1 MSLHKKARVALV
13 GLAVGAMTLSACSA
27 GSLGSSS
34 GSSGAAAN
42 TTITYLVD
50 NADTTVK
57 TATALVAAY
66 NALNTGVTVKL
77 DTRPAGTDGDNAVKT
92 KLATGDMAE
101 VFAYNSGSLMAALDP
116 AKNLVPLTSE
126 SYMSTF
132 EDSFKTA
139 VTYKGQIYGI
149 PMGNALGGG
158 ILYNKKVFAKLG
170 LSVPKTW
177 ADFMANNAKIKAA
190 GIDPVIQTYG
200 DTWTSQLFVL
210 ADFHNVTAAQ
220 PDWADKY
227 TANQAKYV
235 NQPALAG
242 FQRLEAVSKAGYLN
256 KDFASIK
263 NTQGLQDL
271 VKGTGAQYPMLTFT
285 ISAYVTMSADAAQ
298 NIGFYAQ
305 PGDDAS
311 KYGLT
316 AWTPGGVY
324 IPTTATGAKL
334 DAAKKFVTWL
344 SSKDSCDVQTK
355 AVTPSGP
362 YMVKG
367 CTLPSGLPA
376 AVTDLQKFF
385 DDGNVSPALEFLS
398 PIKGPNLEK
407 ITVEVGSGITSAA
420 DGAKRYDEDVKKQA
434 QQLGLAGW

>member
-13 GLAVGAMTLSACSA
+13 GLAVGALSLTACSA

-50 NADTTVK
+50 NGDTTVK

-66 NALNTGVTVKL
+66 NALNQGVTVKL

-116 AKNLVPLTSE
+116 AKNLVPLTNE
-126 SYMSTF
+126 PYMSTF
-132 EDSFKTA
+132 ADSFKTA
-139 VTYKGQIYGI
+139 VTYKGQIYGV
-149 PMGNALGGG
+149 PTGSGMGGG
-158 ILYNKKVFAKLG
+158 ILYNKKVFAQLG

-210 ADFHNVTAAQ
+210 ADFHNIAAAD
-220 PDWADKY
+220 PNWADNY
-227 TANQAKYV
+227 TNNKAKYV
-235 NQPALAG
+235 DQPALSS

-271 VKGTGAQYPMLTFT
+271 VNGTGAQYPMLTFT
-285 ISAYVTMSADAAQ
+285 ISAYVTMSADAAS
-298 NIGFYAQ
+298 NIGFFAQ
-305 PGDDAS
+305 PGDNAS
-311 KYGLT
+311 TYGLT
-316 AWTPGGVY
+316 AWTPNGNY

-334 DAAKKFVTWL
+334 DAAKKFVAWL
-344 SSKDSCDVQTK
+344 GSKDSCDVQTK

-434 QQLGLAGW
+434 QQLGIAGW

>member
-13 GLAVGAMTLSACSA
+13 GLAVGALTLSACSA
-27 GSLGSSS
+27 GSLGSST

-66 NALNTGVTVKL
+66 NALNTGTTVKL
-77 DTRPAGTDGDNAVKT
+77 DTRAAGTDGDNAVKT

-116 AKNLVPLTSE
+116 AKNLVPLTNE

-158 ILYNKKVFAKLG
+158 ILYNKKVFSSLG

-220 PDWADKY
+220 SDWADKY

-242 FQRLEAVSKAGYLN
+242 FQRLEAVAKAGYLN

-263 NTQGLQDL
+263 NTQGLQAL

-285 ISAYVTMSADAAQ
+285 ISAYVTMSDDAAQ
-298 NIGFYAQ
+298 NIGFFAQ

-311 KYGLT
+311 KYGMT

-376 AVTDLQKFF
+376 AVADLQKFF
-385 DDGNVSPALEFLS
+385 DDGNVSPALEFVS

-420 DGAKRYDEDVKKQA
+420 DGAKRYDDDVKKQA